1 MGPRQVRQRGG
12 SALNTQDRDESY
24 AAFVAARQTQLRR
37 IAYALCGDWH
47 RAEDLL
53 QTALVK
59 LYVAWPRLHRDGREE
74 AYARQIIVR
83 ANIDEHRRPW
93 HRAERVT
100 DDVPEAAVPGE
111 TSYEDRD
118 ELITALQQLPPT
130 QRNAVVLRHWLGL
143 STRDT
148 AIELGIS
155 EGTVKSH
162 TARGLERLSALLD
175 GVSAPAEPGG
185 DPR

>member
-1 MGPRQVRQRGG
+1 M
-12 SALNTQDRDESY
+12 
-24 AAFVAARQTQLRR
+24 
-37 IAYALCGDWH
+37 
-47 RAEDLL
+47 L

-74 AYARQIIVR
+74 AYVRQIIVR

-93 HRAERVT
+93 HRERAT
-100 DDVPEAAVPGE
+100 GDVPDWPAPSE
-111 TSYEDRD
+111 TSVEDRD
-118 ELITALQQLPPT
+118 ELISALQQLPPM

-162 TARGLERLSALLD
+162 TSRGLERLSTLL
-175 GVSAPAEPGG
+175 GVEIS
-185 DPR
+185 

>member
-1 MGPRQVRQRGG
+1 MGAQQVRQRGG

-37 IAYALCGDWH
+37 IAYALSGDWH

-100 DDVPEAAVPGE
+100 DDVPEAAVSGE

-118 ELITALQQLPPT
+118 ELITALQQLPPM

-162 TARGLERLSALLD
+162 TARGLERLSSLLN
-175 GVSAPAEPGG
+175 AEV
-185 DPR
+185 R

>member
-1 MGPRQVRQRGG
+1 
-12 SALNTQDRDESY
+12 
-24 AAFVAARQTQLRR
+24 
-37 IAYALCGDWH
+37 
-47 RAEDLL
+47 
-53 QTALVK
+53 
-59 LYVAWPRLHRDGREE
+59 
-74 AYARQIIVR
+74 
-83 ANIDEHRRPW
+83 
-93 HRAERVT
+93 
-100 DDVPEAAVPGE
+100 VPEAAVPGE

-118 ELITALQQLPPT
+118 ELITALQQLPPM

>member
-1 MGPRQVRQRGG
+1 MGPHPVRQRGG
-12 SALNTQDRDESY
+12 PALNAQDRDESY

-74 AYARQIIVR
+74 AYARQIMVR

-93 HRAERVT
+93 HRELAT
-100 DDVPEAAVPGE
+100 DAVPDRPALSE
-111 TSYEDRD
+111 TSVEDRD
-118 ELITALQQLPPT
+118 ELISALQQLPPM

-162 TARGLERLSALLD
+162 TARGLERLSALLN
-175 GVSAPAEPGG
+175 AEV
-185 DPR
+185 R

>member
-1 MGPRQVRQRGG
+1 V
-12 SALNTQDRDESY
+12 
-24 AAFVAARQTQLRR
+24 
-37 IAYALCGDWH
+37 
-47 RAEDLL
+47 L

-74 AYARQIIVR
+74 TYVRQIIVR

-93 HRAERVT
+93 HRERAT
-100 DDVPEAAVPGE
+100 GDVPDGPAPSE
-111 TSYEDRD
+111 TSVEDRD
-118 ELITALQQLPPT
+118 ELISALQQLPPM

-162 TARGLERLSALLD
+162 TSRGLERLSTLL
-175 GVSAPAEPGG
+175 GVEIS
-185 DPR
+185 